1 MKNTRKKVKPYKS
14 TSPAS
19 KLLAALGTVGG
30 MMEALSQQLSSMSS
44 IEQVEYPCKYFI
56 SGYFKQFGE
65 LHESFFDCL
74 KAVGRVDAFDS
85 GVCAEIEQR
94 LGGFCTALAKYLDDG
109 DLATDLNLL
118 VEGLLDLSRK
128 NLAYQEGA
136 KVQQQLHANA
146 LSVFERV
153 CKLARKR
160 ELSLSHPSQT
170 CYKGAGT
177 CYAHKEILEVLD
189 LGRETNAA
197 VKRMDVRQKHAIAA
211 KKASDAD
218 NAMDRLKKLHP
229 RRYRQVFEVTE
240 ILVGTDERGVARTC
254 LSQRRNY
261 SSAANRLFAK
271 YRKSPKALPAGG
283 YKSAGSLYSFIHV
296 NKADFFKL
304 LEAKAKE
311 RGVKL
316 PDA

>member
-1 MKNTRKKVKPYKS
+1 MTNKKKTDKLHKPA
-14 TSPAS
+14 SPAR
-19 KLLAALGTVGG
+19 KLLAALVFVGD
-30 MMEALSQQLSSMSS
+30 MMEALLKEQSSVPSN
-44 IEQVEYPCKYFI
+44 ERVEKLGKYFVAV
-56 SGYFKQFGE
+56 YFKPLGE
-65 LHESFFDCL
+65 LHECLFDCL
-74 KAVGRVDAFDS
+74 AAVGRVDAFDS
-85 GVCAEIEQR
+85 GVCAEIKQR
-94 LGGFCTALAKYLDDG
+94 LGSFWTALAKYLDDG
-109 DLATDLNLL
+109 DLATEFNLL
-118 VEGLLDLSRK
+118 VEGLLDLSAK

-136 KVQQQLHANA
+136 KVQRQLFYNA
-146 LSVFERV
+146 ESVFGRV

-160 ELSLSHPSQT
+160 ELSLSHPPQT
-170 CYKGAGT
+170 FYKGAGA
-177 CYAHKEILEVLD
+177 CCAQKEILEVLD

-197 VKRMDVRQKHAIAA
+197 IKRMDGRHKRAVAA

-218 NAMDRLKKLHP
+218 DAMERLKKLHP
-229 RRYRQVFEVTE
+229 RHHKQILEVFD
-240 ILVGTDERGVARTC
+240 ILIGKDKNGMARTC

-261 SSAANRLFAK
+261 SSAANRLFAE
-271 YRKSPKALPAGG
+271 YRETQKALPAGG